1 MNQSEERQDNIQRVI
16 ETALDMFME
25 NGVAATSMSQVA
37 KKVNLSQ
44 MSLYR
49 YFGNKEEFILRIWK
63 YALTEFYRYFYEK
76 YPGDG
81 EFKTG
86 YERFVACMGAYYS
99 LYEEFPNWYKYTHE
113 MFTYRF
119 KRDENADCKITNVF
133 WNHYG
138 KEIPI
143 PALKALKDGVED
155 GSIRKD
161 INIYAIYQILLNAYT
176 GTTLYENISFGF
188 SPEDTVRITASL
200 ISKYIKNDRPV
211 C

>member
-1 MNQSEERQDNIQRVI
+1 MNQSDEKKDNIQRVI

-25 NGVAATSMSQVA
+25 NGIAATSMNQIA
-37 KKVNLSQ
+37 RKVNLSQ

-49 YFGNKEEFILRIWK
+49 YFSNKEELILRIWK
-63 YALTEFYRYFYEK
+63 YALTEFYRYFYER
-76 YPGDG
+76 YTGD
-81 EFKTG
+81 EN
-86 YERFVACMGAYYS
+86 YS

-119 KRDENADCKITNVF
+119 SHDEAADRGMSSVF
-133 WNHYG
+133 WSHYD

-161 INIYAIYQILLNAYT
+161 INIYAIYQILLNAFT
-176 GTTLYENISFGF
+176 GVTLYENISFGVA
-188 SPEDTVRITASL
+188 PEAIVHMTASL
-200 ISKYIKNDRPV
+200 ISKYIKSEQ
-211 C
+211 

>member
-1 MNQSEERQDNIQRVI
+1 MNQSDERKDNIQRVI

-25 NGVAATSMSQVA
+25 NGIAATSMNQIA
-37 KKVNLSQ
+37 RKVNLSQ

-49 YFGNKEEFILRIWK
+49 YFGNKEELILRIWK
-63 YALTEFYRYFYEK
+63 YALTEFYRYFYER
-76 YPGDG
+76 YTGD
-81 EFKTG
+81 ENASTG
-86 YERFVACMGAYYS
+86 YERFVACMRTYYS

-119 KRDENADCKITNVF
+119 SHDEAADRGMSSVF
-133 WNHYG
+133 WSHYD

-161 INIYAIYQILLNAYT
+161 INIYAIYQILLNAFT
-176 GTTLYENISFGF
+176 GVTLYENISFGVA
-188 SPEDTVRITASL
+188 PETIVHMTASL
-200 ISKYIKNDRPV
+200 ISKYIKSEQ
-211 C
+211 

>member
-1 MNQSEERQDNIQRVI
+1 MNQSDERKDNIQRVI

-25 NGVAATSMSQVA
+25 NGIAATSMNQIA
-37 KKVNLSQ
+37 RKVNLSQ

-49 YFGNKEEFILRIWK
+49 YFGNKEELILRIWK
-63 YALTEFYRYFYEK
+63 YALTEFYRYFYER
-76 YPGDG
+76 YTGD
-81 EFKTG
+81 ENASTG
-86 YERFVACMGAYYS
+86 YERFVACMRAYYS

-119 KRDENADCKITNVF
+119 S
-133 WNHYG
+133 HYD

-161 INIYAIYQILLNAYT
+161 INIYAIYQILLNAFT
-176 GTTLYENISFGF
+176 GVTLYENISFGVA
-188 SPEDTVRITASL
+188 PEAIVHMTASL
-200 ISKYIKNDRPV
+200 ISKYIKSEQ
-211 C
+211 